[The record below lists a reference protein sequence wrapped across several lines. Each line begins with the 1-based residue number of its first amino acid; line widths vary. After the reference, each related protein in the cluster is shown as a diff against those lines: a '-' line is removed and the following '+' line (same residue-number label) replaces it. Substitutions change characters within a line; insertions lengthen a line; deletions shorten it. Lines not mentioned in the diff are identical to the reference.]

1 MADDDTIKQL
11 EQKVADAQAEL
22 ADAKKQA
29 AAKAAR
35 QRVLDAIQ
43 TQRAVSQTVVTAA
56 DTQQGQWATLIAGK
70 LPQQDR
76 DELQGK
82 IDAAMQ
88 EVTEA
93 QAQVT
98 ALATTVTADTTALAA
113 AEDSAAGQGK
123 RVRGQAEAVWPAGG
137 CDQGRPERGRP
148 AARRHPGS
156 RQRRSVAAQR
166 STRTTGLTRL
176 SAPRRSSWTPRR
188 RRRICWTRLPRLKA
202 ISRARKLR
210 PPLPGRSWTRTRR
223 TRRPQ
228 SRSMRI
234 R

>member
-43 TQRAVSQTVVTAA
+43 TQRAVSQTAVTAA

-113 AEDSAAGQGK
+113 AEDALRGKESEYADKQKQFGQLAA
-123 RVRGQAEAVWPAGG
+123 
-137 CDQGRPERGRP
+137 
-148 AARRHPGS
+148 
-156 RQRRSVAAQR
+156 
-166 STRTTGLTRL
+166 
-176 SAPRRSSWTPRR
+176 
-188 RRRICWTRLPRLKA
+188 A
-202 ISRARKLR
+202 IKD
-210 PPLPGRSWTRTRR
+210 T
-223 TRRPQ
+223 Q
-228 SRSMRI
+228 
-234 R
+234 